1 MKIHET
7 NVNERFPYVQYEI
20 RRQLLQGVRKGE
32 NSVTETINA
41 WIDWLLQSLG
51 LSGPSILF
59 ATVPL
64 AVLQSLFGFFPL
76 AILIVLHVSVFN
88 VIGGMIVS
96 WLACNIGAV
105 LVYFL
110 FRRYLFEWFDRKW
123 GYKLKRYDKWQ
134 MYLDRYGI
142 WTLVLLRTIPI
153 VPSNI
158 INLMS
163 AVSPIKPAAF
173 IWGTVLGN
181 LSYIWLFGTI
191 SSSLI
196 VPREEWNGFLTW
208 YAVFIVILIAIFVRR
223 HWGHLQEDKRK
234 RMGH

>member
-1 MKIHET
+1 M
-7 NVNERFPYVQYEI
+7 
-20 RRQLLQGVRKGE
+20 
-32 NSVTETINA
+32 TETINA

-110 FRRYLFEWFDRKW
+110 FRRYLSEWFDRKW

-208 YAVFIVILIAIFVRR
+208 YAVFMVILIAIFVRR

-234 RMGH
+234 RMG